1 MRVARLRL
9 VLYHKVIVNLPGSS
23 FFHFYLLETRHIQGE
38 NPGCHQRRK
47 PRQRR
52 RFRALRR
59 IIIFWST
66 ARRNQFYTGKRAS
79 LAAAEGPR
87 RWRRCGTVSVRG
99 WGRTPD
105 PIPGTPP
112 RGSYGRGA
120 AANFV
125 FLFRSTIC
133 TSVTRIDRYRL

>member
-1 MRVARLRL
+1 MPKLRSAAAPLLYIKVRVVPQPPSNTTVLFNLRVARLRL
-9 VLYHKVIVNLPGSS
+9 AFYYVLDL
-23 FFHFYLLETRHIQGE
+23 FHAE
-38 NPGCHQRRK
+38 
-47 PRQRR
+47 
-52 RFRALRR
+52 FRALRR

-66 ARRNQFYTGKRAS
+66 ARRNPFHTGKRAS